1 MHRNYSISRSVVSEH
16 SHLCLRGSHILLFA
30 FSLLACITGMAVAA
44 DTGDSK
50 QQGELNFEPLNKT
63 LIASEEGLSLAK
75 TLAQTIGV
83 ETLRR
88 FVTKDAA
95 YAKRLGFESLSQVTD
110 GKLVA
115 LPPFPVFR
123 IGLTQLQNYDG
134 NAAMLFARKKAVQ
147 FVVPIAVEGKQ
158 EALSAITVRLGGDR
172 KSDKIIQW
180 GSRNLIRQLSKQRG
194 ELEKDDKEIQ
204 DLALFV
210 IEIPALN
217 RLYLG
222 YTRAPGKIMLMPVAG
237 VKPSEGIVEQPI
249 EDVLRAL
256 AIEARTVDE
265 NPR

>member
-1 MHRNYSISRSVVSEH
+1 MHRNYSISRSVVSEQ

-50 QQGELNFEPLNKT
+50 QQGELTFEPLNKT

-75 TLAQTIGV
+75 TVAQTIGV

-88 FVTKDAA
+88 FITKDAA

-110 GKLVA
+110 GTLVA

-123 IGLTQLQNYDG
+123 IGLTPLQRYDG
-134 NAAMLFARKKAVQ
+134 NAAMLFARKRVLQ

-180 GSRNLIRQLSKQRG
+180 GARNLIRQLSRRRG
-194 ELEKDDKEIQ
+194 ELAKDKEISG
-204 DLALFV
+204 LALFV

-265 NPR
+265 KPR